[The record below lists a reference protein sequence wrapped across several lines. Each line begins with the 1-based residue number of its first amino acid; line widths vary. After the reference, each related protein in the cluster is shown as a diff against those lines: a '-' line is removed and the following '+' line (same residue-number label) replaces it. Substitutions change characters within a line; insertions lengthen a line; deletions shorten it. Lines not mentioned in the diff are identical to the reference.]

1 MSGKV
6 IKIIFFAFSLVL
18 FAYLSLPNFDFPL
31 PPSDSLTSDEPADS
45 ETPLRRAYFTD
56 FTREE
61 VLRWYEAQMK
71 NSEFL
76 GIPLPTFRLNYPPEE
91 AQTIIRDQTRSTFLQ
106 EIVHP
111 MRESVYINGF
121 EPADPKDAVIIKGR
135 HFRQKIIVRFVPS
148 SFPVRLISFFGVILS
163 SVILF
168 KSYAKT
174 FKHR

>member
-1 MSGKV
+1 
-6 IKIIFFAFSLVL
+6 
-18 FAYLSLPNFDFPL
+18 
-31 PPSDSLTSDEPADS
+31 
-45 ETPLRRAYFTD
+45 
-56 FTREE
+56 
-61 VLRWYEAQMK
+61 MK